1 MAAVAAVAIGVV
13 PPHQIGVALA
23 QILAGRIGLQS
34 EQLEVFAILAGQRL
48 AVAALLRNRFPKARR
63 DGVERIGKVGP
74 ARTHVRRCGK
84 GAGLPVPAGIRP
96 LRLLDLVRAH
106 AFEEII
112 AVVERAHMIEAEP
125 LPLARPVEA
134 IAPPL
139 RYRRTKFA
147 GLCAAG
153 MGAGFLAINTT
164 MQARGVPPPFSLLFL
179 IHSHYIGRMSMSS
192 TGPVAQEITRRLT
205 EAFAPSHLAV
215 IDDSEKHRGH
225 AGHDARGESHFT
237 VEIVSGSFA
246 SQSRVA
252 RQRAINR
259 ALSDLLAERVHALA
273 IKARAPGEA

>member
-1 MAAVAAVAIGVV
+1 
-13 PPHQIGVALA
+13 
-23 QILAGRIGLQS
+23 
-34 EQLEVFAILAGQRL
+34 
-48 AVAALLRNRFPKARR
+48 
-63 DGVERIGKVGP
+63 
-74 ARTHVRRCGK
+74 
-84 GAGLPVPAGIRP
+84 
-96 LRLLDLVRAH
+96 
-106 AFEEII
+106 
-112 AVVERAHMIEAEP
+112 MIEAEP

-134 IAPPL
+134 AAPACRSGCAKL
-139 RYRRTKFA
+139 TR
-147 GLCAAG
+147 LCTAG
-153 MGAGFLAINTT
+153 MGAGFRAINTT
-164 MQARGVPPPFSLLFL
+164 MQARGVPPPFSLPFL

-192 TGPVAQEITRRLT
+192 TGPVAREITRRLT

-259 ALSDLLAERVHALA
+259 ALGDLLAERVHALA